1 MNSTIS
7 HKIKN
12 RETPKDVFFT
22 PLTVVKKH
30 ISLIESQENDVWL
43 DPFAGKL
50 IYYNNFPT
58 NIKDYCEITE
68 GKDFFDYKDEVDVIC
83 TNPPYSI
90 LDKVLSHSVSL
101 NPRVISY
108 LLLEGKMT
116 PKRIE
121 YLNSKGYSMT
131 GMYMCKVYKWYGM
144 AVAYTFT
151 KGTVENKVEFV
162 YDRIVHRE

>member
-7 HKIKN
+7 HTIKH
-12 RETPKDVFFT
+12 RVVPKDVFYT
-22 PLTVVKKH
+22 PLSVVKTHLTQIK
-30 ISLIESQENDVWL
+30 SEENDIWL
-43 DPFAGKL
+43 DPFAGKF
-50 IYYNNFPT
+50 IYYDNFPT
-58 NIKDYCEITE
+58 DLKDYCEISE
-68 GKDFFDYKDEVDVIC
+68 GKDFFDYKDDVDIIC
-83 TNPPYSI
+83 TNPPYSN
-90 LDKVLSHSVSL
+90 LDEVLTHSVSL
-101 NPRVISY
+101 NPRIISY

-151 KGTVENKVEFV
+151 KGAVENKVEFV
-162 YDRIVHRE
+162 YDRIVHK